1 MNTSVYVDRL
11 YNVSLINI
19 LYYNVITVQQ
29 YPGHYS
35 TTVPFCTYAA
45 MWNCV
50 KEGDLDQMS
59 HITEWFP
66 YNLFTV
72 E

>member
-1 MNTSVYVDRL
+1 ML
-11 YNVSLINI
+11 LQYN
-19 LYYNVITVQQ
+19 NVLAITII
-29 YPGHYS
+29 

-59 HITEWFP
+59 QITEWFP
-66 YNLFTV
+66 YNLIMV

>member
-1 MNTSVYVDRL
+1 MSHLSISYITML
-11 YNVSLINI
+11 LQYNNVLAINI
-19 LYYNVITVQQ
+19 I
-29 YPGHYS
+29 

-59 HITEWFP
+59 QITEWFP
-66 YNLFTV
+66 YNLIMV

>member
-1 MNTSVYVDRL
+1 ML
-11 YNVSLINI
+11 LQYN
-19 LYYNVITVQQ
+19 NVLAITT
-29 YPGHYS
+29 

-59 HITEWFP
+59 QITEWFP
-66 YNLFTV
+66 YNLIMV
-72 E
+72 EWKMLD

>member
-1 MNTSVYVDRL
+1 MSHLSISYITML
-11 YNVSLINI
+11 LQYN
-19 LYYNVITVQQ
+19 NVLAITT
-29 YPGHYS
+29 